1 MQNGEYTEL
10 KAFCA
15 VAEAG
20 RFSTAAKRLQI
31 SASALSQI
39 IRRLEDRL
47 DVRLFNRTT
56 RSVALTED
64 GERFF
69 QQIRPALGS
78 LEAAFHEL
86 KAQSG
91 TLSGIVRIHATH
103 MAADTIL
110 TPFIGQF
117 HQHYPDIVLDVV
129 AEDSIIDI
137 TAAGFD
143 CGIALGEF
151 VQQDMI
157 AYPLG
162 PELRMTAAASPDYL
176 AKHGTP
182 QTPADLQHHQCLNW
196 RHMAEKSIYRW
207 EFFQDDHW
215 ISVAVNGPLITTRR
229 ELALTAALQHIGIV
243 FWTED
248 KLQPWLDSGELVPLL
263 QDFCP
268 PFLGWH
274 LYYPRHRHSS
284 SALRALIEAL
294 RQFYPRPSS
303 LSESR

>member
-1 MQNGEYTEL
+1 MQSGEYTEL
-10 KAFCA
+10 KAFYA
-15 VAEAG
+15 VAEEG
-20 RFSTAAKRLQI
+20 SFSAAARQLRI

-39 IRRLEDRL
+39 IRRLEDRM

-56 RSVALTED
+56 RSVALTEA
-64 GERFF
+64 G
-69 QQIRPALGS
+69 QQFYQRIRPALAT
-78 LEAAFHEL
+78 LESAFHEL

-91 TLSGIVRIHATH
+91 TLSGTVRIHATH

-117 HQHYPDIVLDVV
+117 HQDFPDIVLDVV
-129 AEDSIIDI
+129 AEDAVIDI

-143 CGIALGEF
+143 CGLALGEF
-151 VQQDMI
+151 VQQDMV

-162 PELRMTAAASPDYL
+162 PELKMTAAASPAYL
-176 AKHGTP
+176 EKYGAP

-196 RHMAEKSIYRW
+196 RYMAEKRIYRW

-229 ELALTAALQHIGIV
+229 ELALSAALQHTGIV
-243 FWTED
+243 FWTENM
-248 KLQPWLDSGELVPLL
+248 LQPWLDSGKLIPLL

-274 LYYPRHRHSS
+274 LYYPKHRHTSG
-284 SALRALIEAL
+284 ALRAFIDAL
-294 RQFYPRPSS
+294 RQFYPRP
-303 LSESR
+303 